1 MIQTRALVK
10 RYGTFT
16 AVDGIDLHIR
26 PGEIYGFLG
35 PNGAGKTS
43 TIMMLLGITR
53 PTSGEVFLFGEKYT
67 VSRLDLRRRIGVVP
81 EKHPRGVWPWMTAE
95 EYLRFFAELFAI
107 PRPQARIDGLL
118 KKVDLYSFRNRR
130 IRDFSRGMLQKLSF
144 TRAILHDPDV
154 LLLDEPISGLDP
166 LGIQQVRDLII
177 SENREG
183 RSIFISSH
191 QLSEMERICHR
202 VAIISKGKLMA
213 EDTMENIVARL
224 FREREIHV
232 ELEKVPRDLVAGM
245 KKLPSILDCTIDG
258 NTLVVTVPRQ
268 GDFRKVISE
277 FLIGQDQVPLR
288 IQERMISLEEA
299 FVTIT
304 QETIGSLVSG
314 GGQV

>member
-1 MIQTRALVK
+1 MIETRALVK

-43 TIMMLLGITR
+43 TMMMLLGITR
-53 PTSGEVFLFGEKYT
+53 PTSGEVFLFGERYT
-67 VSRLDLRRRIGVVP
+67 PRRLDLRRRIGVVP
-81 EKHPRGVWPWMTAE
+81 EKHPRGVWPWMTAG

-107 PRPQARIDGLL
+107 PRPQERIASLLEKVGLDG
-118 KKVDLYSFRNRR
+118 FRDKR
-130 IRDFSRGMLQKLSF
+130 IREFSRGMLQKLSF

-166 LGIQQVRDLII
+166 LGIQQVRDLIV
-177 SENREG
+177 SENRDG

-202 VAIISKGKLMA
+202 VAIISKGRLMA
-213 EDTMENIVARL
+213 QDTMQNLVARL

-232 ELEKVPRDLVAGM
+232 ELEKVPHGLAARVKA
-245 KKLPSILDCTIDG
+245 LPSVLDCTVSA

-268 GDFRKVISE
+268 GDHRRLISA
-277 FLIGQDQVPLR
+277 FLIEQGQVPLR
-288 IQERMISLEEA
+288 MQERLVSLEEA

-304 QETIGSLVSG
+304 QENLDSLVSDG
-314 GGQV
+314 GPG